1 MTDDKAAS
9 LQKLS
14 DIARTVSQD
23 DEDIRGRNVK
33 ARDGEEL
40 GEVDDLL
47 VDPAENKVRF
57 LVVASGGFL
66 GLGQTK
72 SFIPVEAVSGIT
84 ADEVRTDQAKDKI
97 AGAPTC
103 DPDIVEERGYYE
115 DLYGYYGYTPY
126 WAPGYIYPGYP
137 YPPVR

>member
-1 MTDDKAAS
+1 MTDDQAAK
-9 LQKLS
+9 LEKLS
-14 DIARTVSQD
+14 DIARTVSRE

-33 ARDGEEL
+33 ARDGEDL

-47 VDPAENKVRF
+47 VDPTENKVRF

-66 GLGQTK
+66 GMGKTK

-84 ADEVRTDQAKDKI
+84 ADEVHIDQSRDKI
-97 AGAPTC
+97 AGAPDY
-103 DPDIVEERGYYE
+103 DPDLVEERGYYQ

-137 YPPVR
+137 YPRY

>member
-1 MTDDKAAS
+1 VTDDKAAS

-84 ADEVRTDQAKDKI
+84 ADEVRIDQAKDKI
-97 AGAPTC
+97 ACAPTY